1 MNERR
6 KTSKRNTRK
15 KKDKEMITKVLH
27 NAKEEGRNCHNL
39 EENHKLTFFGED
51 LINVKLDA
59 TDRKF

>member
-39 EENHKLTFFGED
+39 EENHKLTFFGKD
-51 LINVKLDA
+51 LINVKLD
-59 TDRKF
+59 